1 MLKKIFSL
9 FLSLS
14 MILSFVGCTNK
25 DDAFKNDFTIPSGN
39 EDAYLI
45 TSKMMLSSIDFADL
59 NPDILDSY
67 STISDMYAMQNVP
80 SYFNNHNYKYI
91 LSDTSSLAI
100 NWGNSLVMDLRMAR
114 NLSLFKG
121 ITNNKSSLSKEELL
135 CLFFAENFY
144 RNIDFDE
151 YRLMLKNSANQSYV
165 IDNLDIQNATNNKK
179 ELDDIESNS
188 LFNIQIQSW
197 DKNSLKLLSD
207 YESMYKDIFQLNIKN
222 LEIKNQMDALKK
234 DILDPISS
242 NYCNI
247 DYFLDET
254 YNILSNYSKL
264 IEKDSQGFKSI
275 FTSLISRYIPDYI
288 NNGKGA
294 VDIVSDIIKG
304 DFDVT
309 TLVKDGIYDAM
320 PLPLSTLIRVS
331 NGLVGLLNDNVT
343 NKRLA
348 TQFALSY
355 MFSEE
360 ENFTTPI
367 DIQDLI
373 YLENKVEPN
382 TPKDKFLNDLANHF
396 TTSLDGNMANAS
408 DEVISEILNLSN
420 ILNNYTNIKNN

>member
-9 FLSLS
+9 FLSLT

-39 EDAYLI
+39 EDAYLL
-45 TSKMMLSSIDFADL
+45 TSKMMLSSINFSNL
-59 NPDILDSY
+59 NSDILDSY

-80 SYFNNHNYKYI
+80 GYFNNYNYKYI
-91 LSDTSSLAI
+91 LSDNSSLAI
-100 NWGNSLVMDLRMAR
+100 TWGHSLVMDLCMSG
-114 NLSLFKG
+114 NLSLFKE
-121 ITNNKSSLSKEELL
+121 ITNAKTSLSKEELL
-135 CLFFAENFY
+135 CLFFTENFY
-144 RNIDFDE
+144 KNIDFDE
-151 YRLMLKNSANQSYV
+151 YRTMLKNSSNQAYALDSY
-165 IDNLDIQNATNNKK
+165 DLKNAAETEK
-179 ELDDIESNS
+179 ELGDIEANS
-188 LFNIQIQSW
+188 LFNIPLQSW
-197 DKNSLKLLSD
+197 DKNSLKLISE
-207 YESMYKDIFQLNIKN
+207 YESIYKDIFDLNIKN
-222 LEIKNQMDALKK
+222 LEIKNQMDELKK
-234 DILDPISS
+234 DILDPNSS

-254 YNILSNYSKL
+254 YSILSNYSKL
-264 IEKDSQGFKSI
+264 IEKDSQGFESI

-288 NNGKGA
+288 NDGKA
-294 VDIVSDIIKG
+294 AADMVSDIIKG

-309 TLVKDGIYDAM
+309 NLVKDGIYDAM

-360 ENFTTPI
+360 EIFTSPI

-382 TPKDKFLNDLANHF
+382 TPKDKFLNDLANRF

-408 DEVISEILNLSN
+408 EEVVSEILNLSN

>member
-9 FLSLS
+9 FLSLT

-39 EDAYLI
+39 EDAYLL
-45 TSKMMLSSIDFADL
+45 TSKMMLSSINFSNL
-59 NPDILDSY
+59 NSDILDSY

-80 SYFNNHNYKYI
+80 GYFNNYNYKYI
-91 LSDTSSLAI
+91 LSDNSSLAI
-100 NWGNSLVMDLRMAR
+100 TWGHSLVMDLCMSR
-114 NLSLFKG
+114 NLSLFKE
-121 ITNNKSSLSKEELL
+121 ITNAKTSLSKEELL
-135 CLFFAENFY
+135 CLFFTENFY
-144 RNIDFDE
+144 KNIDFDE
-151 YRLMLKNSANQSYV
+151 YRTMLKNSSNQAYALDSY
-165 IDNLDIQNATNNKK
+165 DLKNAAETEK
-179 ELDDIESNS
+179 ELDDIEANS
-188 LFNIQIQSW
+188 LFNIPLQSW
-197 DKNSLKLLSD
+197 DKNSLKLISE
-207 YESMYKDIFQLNIKN
+207 YESIYKDIFDLNIKN
-222 LEIKNQMDALKK
+222 LEIKNQMDELKK
-234 DILDPISS
+234 DILDPNSS

-254 YNILSNYSKL
+254 YSILSNYSKL
-264 IEKDSQGFKSI
+264 IEKDSQGFESI

-288 NNGKGA
+288 NDGKA
-294 VDIVSDIIKG
+294 AADMVSDIIKG

-309 TLVKDGIYDAM
+309 NLVKDGIYDAM

-360 ENFTTPI
+360 EIFTSPI

-382 TPKDKFLNDLANHF
+382 TPKDKFLNDLANRF

-408 DEVISEILNLSN
+408 EEVVSEILNLSN

>member
-9 FLSLS
+9 FLSLT

-39 EDAYLI
+39 EDAYLL
-45 TSKMMLSSIDFADL
+45 TSKMMLSSINFSNL
-59 NPDILDSY
+59 NSDILDSY

-80 SYFNNHNYKYI
+80 GYFNNYNYKYI
-91 LSDTSSLAI
+91 LSDNSSLAI
-100 NWGNSLVMDLRMAR
+100 TWGHSLVMDLCMSR
-114 NLSLFKG
+114 NLSLFKK
-121 ITNNKSSLSKEELL
+121 ITNAKTSLSKEELL
-135 CLFFAENFY
+135 CLFFTENFY
-144 RNIDFDE
+144 KNIDFDE
-151 YRLMLKNSANQSYV
+151 YRTMLKNSSNQAYALDSY
-165 IDNLDIQNATNNKK
+165 DLKNAAETEK
-179 ELDDIESNS
+179 ELDDIEANS
-188 LFNIQIQSW
+188 LFNIPLQSW
-197 DKNSLKLLSD
+197 DKNSLKLISE
-207 YESMYKDIFQLNIKN
+207 YESIYKDIFDLNIKN
-222 LEIKNQMDALKK
+222 LEIKNQMDELKK
-234 DILDPISS
+234 DILDPNSS

-254 YNILSNYSKL
+254 YSILSNYSKL
-264 IEKDSQGFKSI
+264 IEKDSQGFESI

-288 NNGKGA
+288 NDGKA
-294 VDIVSDIIKG
+294 AADMVSDIIKG

-309 TLVKDGIYDAM
+309 NLVKDGIYDAM

-360 ENFTTPI
+360 EIFTSPI

-382 TPKDKFLNDLANHF
+382 TPKDKFLNDLANRF

-408 DEVISEILNLSN
+408 EEVVSEILNLSN